1 MNQDVAYTTS
11 KTVSPLEVLNSLDD
25 IIYVSDMNGELLNL
39 YGLEFVRS
47 RLKSNSYLNR
57 LLSEIFN
64 GDESSIHSTAHKR
77 CLQGER
83 LSYEWNIIFISKTYC
98 FKTSLTPIVG
108 SDLSISAVMGV
119 VQNISKEKAL
129 DKHYH
134 EIELMFK
141 TLTNAAKSA
150 IISVNE
156 DGAIEYCNPATLKL
170 FEYEYK
176 ELHGKKIPMLLYSEE
191 SGFNVEEKGKFKVA
205 QNFVAVKNVE
215 LNGITRSGKK
225 IPIELSISPYDV
237 SNIRHHVI
245 IIQDIKER
253 KLVEAQRIS
262 YQNDLEKKN
271 REIHDALEKTKRM
284 QNQLVQSEKMAS
296 LGALIAGIGH
306 EINNPLAFVSSNLNR
321 FEEYFSDLFSLVEK
335 WKTLEQQLKN
345 ANQFTDELNSI
356 DSFEDKIDFKFIKS
370 DCEELMKHN
379 LEGIDRIKKIV
390 LQLRGFSHMSDSN
403 AMDADINL
411 AIDETLTLIWNEL
424 KYKTNVIK
432 NYGNIPPVVCQINE
446 IKQIFMNL
454 LVNASQAIETK
465 GDITIET
472 LQEDDNV
479 IIKISDTGKGMNPE
493 IKRKVFD
500 PFFTTKEIGKGTGLG
515 LWICMSIIQKHRG
528 NIEVES
534 QEGKGSTFKI
544 TLPVSCELNEITEP
558 V

>member
-1 MNQDVAYTTS
+1 MNQDVAYTQD
-11 KTVSPLEVLNSLDD
+11 KGVSALEVLNSLDD
-25 IIYVSDMNGELLNL
+25 IIYVSDQNGELTNL

-64 GDESSIHSTAHKR
+64 GDENSIHAISHKR

-83 LSYEWNIIFISKTYC
+83 LSYEWDIIFISKTYC
-98 FKTSLTPIVG
+98 FKTSLTPILNG
-108 SDLSISAVMGV
+108 DLTISAIMGV
-119 VQNISKEKAL
+119 VQNVSKEKAL

-134 EIELMFK
+134 EVELMFK

-176 ELHGKKIPMLLYSEE
+176 ELHGQKIPMLLYSEE

-225 IPIELSISPYDV
+225 IPIELSISPYNV

-245 IIQDIKER
+245 IIQDINER

-271 REIHDALEKTKRM
+271 KEIHDALEKTKRM

-296 LGALIAGIGH
+296 LGALISGIGH

-321 FEEYFSDLFSLVEK
+321 FGEYFSDLFSLIEK
-335 WKTLEQQLKN
+335 WKALEQELKN
-345 ANQFTDELNSI
+345 TNQFIEELNQI
-356 DSFEDKIDFKFIKS
+356 DSFEDQIDFKFIQS
-370 DCEELMKHN
+370 DYEELMKHN

-390 LQLRGFSHMSDSN
+390 LQLRGFSHMSDAN
-403 AMDADINL
+403 AIDADLNL
-411 AIDETLTLIWNEL
+411 AIDETLTLIWSEL
-424 KYKTNVIK
+424 KYKATVIK
-432 NYGNIPPVVCQINE
+432 KYGNIPMVSCQVSE

-454 LVNASQAIETK
+454 LVNASQSIETK

-472 LQEDDNV
+472 LKEADNV
-479 IIKISDTGKGMNPE
+479 VIKISDTGKGMNSE
-493 IKRKVFD
+493 IKRKIFD
-500 PFFTTKEIGKGTGLG
+500 PFFTTKAIGKGTGLG
-515 LWICMSIIQKHRG
+515 LWICMSIIQKHHG

-534 QEGKGSTFKI
+534 EEGKGSTFKI
-544 TLPVSCELNEITEP
+544 TLPISVELNEMTDLI
-558 V
+558 